1 MKHKVL
7 AASVVFFAACG
18 GGEPTHKGTINA
30 SGARTSVE
38 SVHDVFAAL
47 DNGNGEGAADAVMAL
62 TAAGQI
68 VVSPGAERVMP
79 VQGILPAQWP
89 KSKLSSFTGSA
100 DCDDSGC
107 TFNNFG
113 DDSEYGSY
121 RINGSIRQ
129 TGDVLAFDL
138 TYDINYD
145 GFDFHWEM
153 DGNVRANA
161 TLANTSASIDGEI
174 HSHGDARFESE
185 GKQYDIGWDFDIDYD
200 NITLD
205 GSGCPVGGALSAT
218 VAYDVA
224 GAGSYRAAGSVRFGP
239 ACGQVVAN

>member
-1 MKHKVL
+1 MIKHNILV
-7 AASVVFFAACG
+7 ASVVSLAACGG

-38 SVHDVFAAL
+38 SVSDVFAAL
-47 DNGNGEGAADAVMAL
+47 DTGNGEGAADAVMAL

-68 VVSPGAERVMP
+68 VVAPGEARVMP
-79 VQGILPAQWP
+79 VRGMLPSSWP
-89 KSKLSSFTGSA
+89 RSKFESSFTGSA
-100 DCDDSGC
+100 DCDDTGC
-107 TFNNFG
+107 TFDNFG

-129 TGDVLAFDL
+129 SGDRLTFDL

-153 DGNVRANA
+153 DGNVVANA
-161 TLANTSASIDGEI
+161 SLIDGEI
-174 HSHGDARFESE
+174 HSHGDANFESE
-185 GKQYDIGWDFDIDYD
+185 GKTYDIGWDFDIDYD